1 MVVKERIK
9 YFDTLKFLAIS
20 GVIFLHCFIL
30 KKNVEIL
37 NFNLVNL
44 SQLGRFGVP
53 LFLLISGAL
62 LLNRQIEIKS
72 FLKKRFAR
80 ICYPLLFFI
89 ILAYV
94 TKIYT
99 QPLIAFWYCWMVL
112 GAYLAIPVINVF
124 VKNGSEQEIEYFLA
138 LFAITAILYQI
149 FQTFNI
155 TYSFDLNFFITPIS
169 YLILGYY
176 LSTKEFNKTPNQII
190 LISLAAFIVSTIL
203 KMKYG
208 NFFNIYPKMNLLST
222 IDLGIL
228 QILQAS
234 SAFLIVKNIYSEYVT
249 GIFSS
254 IKGFLENNIV
264 NGFILSVSKASYG
277 MYLVHMLFLR
287 QYIRPYFKTIEL
299 SNTDTAIAFFATFV
313 GLFLISWIITLIL
326 GKIPYVNKISGYA

>member
-1 MVVKERIK
+1 
-9 YFDTLKFLAIS
+9 
-20 GVIFLHCFIL
+20 
-30 KKNVEIL
+30 
-37 NFNLVNL
+37 
-44 SQLGRFGVP
+44 
-53 LFLLISGAL
+53 
-62 LLNRQIEIKS
+62 
-72 FLKKRFAR
+72 
-80 ICYPLLFFI
+80 
-89 ILAYV
+89 
-94 TKIYT
+94 
-99 QPLIAFWYCWMVL
+99 
-112 GAYLAIPVINVF
+112 
-124 VKNGSEQEIEYFLA
+124 
-138 LFAITAILYQI
+138 
-149 FQTFNI
+149 
-155 TYSFDLNFFITPIS
+155 
-169 YLILGYY
+169 
-176 LSTKEFNKTPNQII
+176 
-190 LISLAAFIVSTIL
+190 
-203 KMKYG
+203 
-208 NFFNIYPKMNLLST
+208 MNLLST